1 MRRRSIVFIIGV
13 VVTATTVSIVGPA
26 HANVVPA
33 TAVLG
38 ANPSS
43 GLVDF
48 QPVQVTG
55 TGFPAST
62 ILEIFECRGGAVDE
76 FGCDPTNVFIVDTD
90 PTGAVNTTF
99 YVDARI
105 YVQGGSQEVDC
116 RTDPAGCIL
125 GVGFVVDADQAAT
138 LPISFDASAPLRPP
152 VSATVTPDHNL
163 VDGQTVMVHGEH
175 LSPREE
181 AFASCARR
189 EPLRSA
195 NDATSTSWYARI
207 PAPDGSIDLQ
217 LAGRSR
223 FTAPLGPIV
232 DCTIAPGCVVLV
244 SWGLALTAD
253 RTALV
258 PVTFAPPPS
267 APPPPPLVLAPAFPR
282 GETSEGSVH

>member
-1 MRRRSIVFIIGV
+1 VRRRSIVFIIGL
-13 VVTATTVSIVGPA
+13 VVTATTVSVVGPA

-33 TAVLG
+33 AAVLG

-76 FGCDPTNVFIVDTD
+76 FGCDPTNAFIVDTD

-105 YVQGGSQEVDC
+105 YVQGGTEEVDC

-138 LPISFDASAPLRPP
+138 VPISFDPSAPLRPP
-152 VSATVTPDHNL
+152 VSATVTPDRNL
-163 VDGQTVMVHGEH
+163 VDGQTVLVHGEH

-181 AFASCARR
+181 TFAFVCTPGTAQIGERCDFDKLVRGG
-189 EPLRSA
+189 
-195 NDATSTSWYARI
+195 

-217 LAGRSR
+217 LAVRSR
-223 FTAPLGPIV
+223 FTAPFGPIV
-232 DCTIAPGCVVLV
+232 DCTTAPGCVVLV
-244 SWGLALTAD
+244 SWGLALTPD

-267 APPPPPLVLAPAFPR
+267 APPPPPLVLAPQFT
-282 GETSEGSVH
+282 G

>member
-1 MRRRSIVFIIGV
+1 MRRRSIVFIIGLV
-13 VVTATTVSIVGPA
+13 AATTLSVVGPA
-26 HANVVPA
+26 HADVVPA
-33 TAVLG
+33 IAVLG
-38 ANPSS
+38 ANPSI

-76 FGCDPTNVFIVDTD
+76 FGCDPTNAFIVDTD

-105 YVQGGSQEVDC
+105 YVQGGTEEVDC

-138 LPISFDASAPLRPP
+138 VPISFDASAPLRPP
-152 VSATVTPDHNL
+152 VSATVTPDHDL

-181 AFASCARR
+181 AFAFVCASGTARSV
-189 EPLRSA
+189 RSA
-195 NDATSTSWYARI
+195 NVATSTSWYA
-207 PAPDGSIDLQ
+207 GSRARRLD
-217 LAGRSR
+217 RSPTR
-223 FTAPLGPIV
+223 GTQPIHPPLGPIV
-232 DCTIAPGCVVLV
+232 DCSAAPGCVVLV
-244 SWGLALTAD
+244 SWGLALSPD
-253 RTALV
+253 RVALV
-258 PVTFAPPPS
+258 PVTFALPPS
-267 APPPPPLVLAPAFPR
+267 APPPPPLILAPQFT
-282 GETSEGSVH
+282 G